1 MHHEHHRQHRSTY
14 DDRGERLAQGLAWFS
29 IALGAVELLA
39 PRSVTRSLGMHGQET
54 LVRAYGLREITKG
67 VGILTAKDPTPWVW
81 ARVAGDAL
89 DLGTLTSAY
98 RDENPQR
105 ENVGMA
111 LLNVAGV
118 TALDVYCAQL
128 LSSRQRSQG
137 RASGRRRR
145 AMRDYSGRSGF
156 PRPADEMRGVARDV
170 KIPADMQTPEA
181 LRPFTTH

>member
-1 MHHEHHRQHRSTY
+1 MHHEHHRQQRNGQ
-14 DDRGERLAQGLAWFS
+14 DGRGERLAQGLAWFS

-67 VGILTAKDPTPWVW
+67 VGILMADDPAPWVW

-89 DLGTLTSAY
+89 DLGTLASAY
-98 RDENPQR
+98 GDDNPQR

-128 LSSRQRSQG
+128 LSGRQSKARRSRRSQ
-137 RASGRRRR
+137 RP
-145 AMRDYSGRSGF
+145 MRDYSDRSGF
-156 PRPADEMRGVARDV
+156 PRPAEEMRGAARDAA
-170 KIPADMQTPEA
+170 IPADMQTPAA
-181 LRPFTTH
+181 LRPFTTR